1 MQYEPRLKPG
11 SKILVTGVNGLVA
24 SHVADQ
30 ALKAGYKVVGT
41 VRDAKKAQWMKDRF
55 DKEYGVG
62 SFEIA
67 TVLDIAA
74 DNAFDEAVKGEAA
87 VTSKRLWLMWQ
98 VSLVSLM
105 WHPSLVA

>member
-1 MQYEPRLKPG
+1 MQFQPRIEPG

-55 DKEYGVG
+55 EKEYGAG
-62 SFEIA
+62 CFEIA
-67 TVLDIAA
+67 TVA
-74 DNAFDEAVKGEAA
+74 DMSADGAFDEAVKGNAPNC
-87 VTSKRLWLMWQ
+87 KRSWLI
-98 VSLVSLM
+98 L
-105 WHPSLVA
+105 